1 MKELIWYASATTSQQ
16 GKAKLKCHFVF
27 IRKHWR
33 VCVCVC
39 GECLNM
45 MGVQSV
51 HTCVGCVC
59 VHMEPGEGME
69 GLFLPAV

>member
-1 MKELIWYASATTSQQ
+1 
-16 GKAKLKCHFVF
+16 
-27 IRKHWR
+27 
-33 VCVCVC
+33 
-39 GECLNM
+39 M

-51 HTCVGCVC
+51 HKCVGCVC